1 MSPVVVALLVD
12 ASAFAAGAGRS
23 LTDSLLV
30 LGRAETGLVPCDA
43 NLAVFSLMDA
53 ESTVF

>member
-23 LTDSLLV
+23 LTGEVDEAIELIHDIPTYKTPTSKQ
-30 LGRAETGLVPCDA
+30 
-43 NLAVFSLMDA
+43 
-53 ESTVF
+53 